1 MKACNNRSIIKPLR
15 MHSNKKAFIFLLTTH
30 KLLCELY
37 LDPLECIKNFS
48 ILENEEG
55 ILKINPEGATKLFG
69 CTCVQAVQ
77 YNAQQ
82 KAFHTV

>member
-15 MHSNKKAFIFLLTTH
+15 MHSNKKTLIFIFLLTTH

-55 ILKINPEGATKLFG
+55 ILKINPGG
-69 CTCVQAVQ
+69 
-77 YNAQQ
+77 
-82 KAFHTV
+82 H